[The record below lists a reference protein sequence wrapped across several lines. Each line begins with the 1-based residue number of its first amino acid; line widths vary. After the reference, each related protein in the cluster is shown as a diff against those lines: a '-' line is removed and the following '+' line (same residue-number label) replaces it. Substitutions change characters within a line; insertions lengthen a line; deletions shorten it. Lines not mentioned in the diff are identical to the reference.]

1 MKKQAITKLFI
12 GIVAILLIAGGWYVF
27 KYRSCIK
34 QINYV
39 PPREQSMTGGG
50 LSGLKP
56 ITDKGDYYRFD
67 FREFR
72 TSNEALRA
80 CIWK

>member
-1 MKKQAITKLFI
+1 MKKQHIIYLI
-12 GIVAILLIAGGWYVF
+12 SGVAILVIAAAGLYTF
-27 KYRSCIK
+27 RYRSCLK

-39 PPREQSMTGGG
+39 PPREQGVTGGG
-50 LSGLKP
+50 FSGLRRVAN
-56 ITDKGDYYRFD
+56 KGDYYRFD

-72 TSNEALRA
+72 TSDDAMRA